1 MSCIRKVQIGNKIYN
16 ADVEFRKILKCNEIS
31 TDATIGDCERSLAIL
46 YIIFGDDV
54 LKKENIKDQE
64 KLLNWTL
71 NYMSCGNEIDQTN
84 NDKPDMD
91 YIEDMP
97 YIEASFMSDYRI
109 DLENI
114 EMEWQKFYKLM
125 CGLSNSEL
133 GNCCIL
139 NRIRN
144 LRNFDV
150 SQIKDDK
157 ERNKI
162 IEAKKQVELKKYK
175 AEANLTKEQEESIR
189 QLNEMLGF

>member
-1 MSCIRKVQIGNKIYN
+1 MSCIKRVQVNGTIYDAN
-16 ADVEFRKILKCNEIS
+16 VDFRTILRCNEIA
-31 TDATIGDCERSLAIL
+31 TDKTIGDCERALGVLCTVFGAKIL
-46 YIIFGDDV
+46 D
-54 LKKENIKDQE
+54 KENVINHD
-64 KLLNWTL
+64 KLLKWL
-71 NYMSCGNEIDQTN
+71 LEYMSCGNEIEQTSN
-84 NDKPDMD
+84 EKPDMD

-109 DLENI
+109 DLENT
-114 EMEWQKFYKLM
+114 EMDWQKFYKLM

-144 LRNFDV
+144 LRNYDV

-175 AEANLTKEQEESIR
+175 AEANLTEEQEESIR
-189 QLNEMLGF
+189 KLNEMLGF